1 MAAAV
6 KAVENQTKHST
17 KEELRVRQ
25 EAERSVMPERI
36 GGADLKAPRGV
47 KGAAATYWKQ
57 IISRCEDV
65 ILIDDL
71 DREMLAVYCQML
83 VRRDK
88 LNKLCEKLLKEAL
101 KNDADGETTE
111 ATDKLDGLIK
121 QVAALERNL
130 MTYADKLG
138 FTPQS
143 RVRLAQKRA
152 SAAAEDDPASTFFGC

>member
-6 KAVENQTKHST
+6 KNVENQTKHLT
-17 KEELRVRQ
+17 NAEKTARQ
-25 EAERSVMPERI
+25 EAQDSLGLGRDNSAALEKPK
-36 GGADLKAPRGV
+36 GLH
-47 KGAAATYWKQ
+47 GAAKTYWENIVK
-57 IISRCEDV
+57 RCEDV
-65 ILIDDL
+65 LLIDEL

-83 VRRDK
+83 DRRDK
-88 LNKLCEKLLKEAL
+88 LNRLCDKLLTLAL
-101 KNDADGETTE
+101 KSDSESETTE
-111 ATDKLDGLIK
+111 ATDKLDGLVK

-152 SAAAEDDPASTFFGC
+152 SAAVNDDPSGDFFGD